1 MMTWDLSCPDWWD
14 RLQQGRS
21 LVPDL
26 PLWDQEGER
35 AVRIFNKLRLADVP
49 GTPTMEEAGGEWFR
63 DIVRAMFGS
72 VNPATRERKIRE
84 LFALVPKKNSKTTNG
99 ALMMVTA
106 LLMNQRPRASF
117 VMTAPVQDV
126 ADLAFEAAAG
136 AIELDE
142 VLAKKFHI
150 RHHLKT
156 IVHRVTGA
164 TLEIMTF
171 DPAVLTGQ
179 KISGGALI
187 DELHVCAKM
196 AKAPKALRQIR
207 GGMLPFPEAFLAFI
221 TTQSDEPPVGVFAEE
236 LQKARD
242 IRDGKREAAM
252 LPVLYEFPQHVQES
266 RNRDWE
272 NPALWPL
279 VTPNLGKSITLE
291 RLVSDHR
298 EAKETSEQELRIWAS
313 QHLNVQIGMALAAA
327 GWAGAEFWERR
338 ADKELTLESLME
350 RSEVCTVGIDG
361 GGLDDL
367 LGLVVLG
374 RERGTRRWL
383 WWARAWAHRI
393 VLERRKEIA
402 EKLLDLERAGDLSV
416 VDVPGDDVEEL
427 ADIVCRV
434 NARGLLPAK
443 NAIGVDPAGI
453 GAIVDELTT
462 EERGIAIEQIVAVS
476 QGWKLNGAIKTTE
489 RELAGGGLVH
499 GGQPLMAWCVGNAK
513 VVPVGNA
520 ITITKQASGSAKIDP
535 LMAGFN
541 AVHLMALNP
550 EGQGCMDDWLSD
562 PARAVRA

>member
-1 MMTWDLSCPDWWD
+1 MSWDLSCPGWWQ
-14 RLQQGRS
+14 RVRAGQS
-21 LVPDL
+21 PVPDL
-26 PLWDQEGER
+26 PLWEQEGER

-72 VNPATRERKIRE
+72 VNPVTRERMIRE

-106 LLMNQRPRASF
+106 LLMNERPRASF

-126 ADLAFEAAAG
+126 AQLAFDAAAG
-136 AIELDE
+136 AIDLDP
-142 VLAKKFHI
+142 VLSKKFHV

-156 IVHRVTGA
+156 ILHRETKA
-164 TLEIMTF
+164 ELEIMTF

-221 TTQSDEPPVGVFAEE
+221 TTQSDEPPVGVFADE
-236 LQKARD
+236 LTKARD
-242 IRDGKREAAM
+242 IRDGKREGAM
-252 LPVLYEFPQHVQES
+252 LPVLYEFPTEVQES
-266 RNRDWE
+266 RDRAWE
-272 NPALWPL
+272 KPELWPL
-279 VTPNLGKSITLE
+279 VTPNLGKSITLP

-298 EAKETSEQELRIWAS
+298 DARDTSEAELRTWAS
-313 QHLNVQIGMALAAA
+313 QHLNVQIGMALSAA
-327 GWAGAEFWERR
+327 GWAGAEFWEGA
-338 ADKELTLESLME
+338 ADRTLTLESLLG
-350 RSEVCTVGIDG
+350 RSEVCTAGIDG

-374 RERGTRRWL
+374 RETGTRRWL
-383 WWARAWAHRI
+383 WWAKAWAHQI
-393 VLERRKEIA
+393 VLERRKDIA
-402 EKLLDLERAGDLSV
+402 EKLGDLAKSGDLSIV
-416 VDVPGDDVEEL
+416 EAPGQDVDEL
-427 ADIVCRV
+427 ADILSQVD
-434 NARGLLPAK
+434 AAGLLPEK
-443 NAIGVDPAGI
+443 HAIGVDPAGI
-453 GAIVDELTT
+453 GAIVDELTSP
-462 EERGIAIEQIVAVS
+462 ERGFTLEQIIAVP

-489 RELAGGGLVH
+489 RQLAGGDLVH
-499 GGQPLMAWCVGNAK
+499 ADQSLMAWCVGNAK

-520 ITITKQASGSAKIDP
+520 VSITKQASGSAKIDP
-535 LMAGFN
+535 LMAGFS

-550 EGQGCMDDWLSD
+550 EGKGSMDDWLRN
-562 PARAVRA
+562 PATAGRA

>member
-1 MMTWDLSCPDWWD
+1 MAWDLSCPDWWD
-14 RLQQGRS
+14 RLQSGRS

-26 PLWDQEGER
+26 PLWTDEGER

-49 GTPTMEEAGGEWFR
+49 GTPTMGEAGGEWFR
-63 DIVRAMFGS
+63 DIVRTMFGC
-72 VNPATRERKIRE
+72 VDPETRERKIRE

-99 ALMMVTA
+99 ALLMVTA

-126 ADLAFEAAAG
+126 AELAFEAAAG

-221 TTQSDEPPVGVFAEE
+221 TTQSDDPPVGVFADE
-236 LQKARD
+236 LTKARD
-242 IRDGKREAAM
+242 IRDGKREGAM
-252 LPVLYEFPQHVQES
+252 LPVLYEFPREVQES
-266 RNRDWE
+266 RDRAWE
-272 NPALWPL
+272 KPALWPL
-279 VTPNLGKSITLE
+279 VTPNLGKSITLP
-291 RLVSDHR
+291 RLVTDHR
-298 EAKETSEQELRIWAS
+298 DAKETSEAELRVWAS
-313 QHLNVQIGMALAAA
+313 QHLNVQIGMAMSAA
-327 GWAGAEFWERR
+327 GWAGAEYWERA
-338 ADKELTLESLME
+338 ADRTLTLEALLS
-350 RSEVCTVGIDG
+350 RSEVCTIGIDG

-374 RERGTRRWL
+374 RETGTRRWL
-383 WWARAWAHRI
+383 WWAKGWAHKI
-393 VLERRKEIA
+393 VLDRRKDIA
-402 EKLLDLERAGDLSV
+402 EKLGDLAAAGELSI
-416 VDVPGDDVEEL
+416 VDAPGDDVDEV
-427 ADIVCRV
+427 ADLVEQV
-434 NARGLLPAK
+434 KAAGLLPEEH
-443 NAIGVDPAGI
+443 AIGVDSAGI
-453 GAIVDELTT
+453 GAIVDALTAP
-462 EERGIAIEQIVAVS
+462 ERGISIKQITAVS
-476 QGWKLNGAIKTTE
+476 QGWKLNGAIKTAE
-489 RELAGGGLVH
+489 RQLAGGDMVH
-499 GGQPLMAWCVGNAK
+499 GGQALMAWCVGNAK

-550 EGQGCMDDWLSD
+550 EGQGGMDDWLSS
-562 PARAVRA
+562 PAKAVAA